1 MRISELKTFIGT
13 LKSSLQTTKNTDYT
27 VRKILSAEV
36 EFHKKFSIP
45 FACFVLGL
53 VGIPLGLIV
62 KKGGR
67 MFGFGI
73 GLAVIV
79 VYYLLLQVG
88 QNAGMNGM
96 MPPAVAMWL
105 PNIVIGIFGAA
116 FNFWMI
122 AEGKIQAWRDRDT
135 QLPIVVGRKAE
146 S

>member
-1 MRISELKTFIGT
+1 
-13 LKSSLQTTKNTDYT
+13 
-27 VRKILSAEV
+27 
-36 EFHKKFSIP
+36 
-45 FACFVLGL
+45 
-53 VGIPLGLIV
+53 
-62 KKGGR
+62 

-96 MPPAVAMWL
+96 MPPALAMWL

-116 FNFWMI
+116 FNLWMI
-122 AEGKIQAWRDRDT
+122 AEGKIQGWRDRDT